1 MRKVNLDVLRDW
13 VVKKVT
19 QLVGF
24 EDEVVIEYALGLM
37 EDKSQPVSVLIILLF
52 LYGQY
57 VQYIL
62 ESRPSFDANQPYRFP
77 HKEYCHVHDRTVEA
91 SA

>member
-52 LYGQY
+52 LYG
-57 VQYIL
+57 
-62 ESRPSFDANQPYRFP
+62 
-77 HKEYCHVHDRTVEA
+77 
-91 SA
+91 